1 MSARRARPQSLRA
14 LSPKQRYWFWGLMCL
29 GAVVIGVGWYITI
42 RQFVHTEA
50 PQIRGQIDE
59 QLQKVT
65 EEAGALNITAQ
76 EKKTDLSEAIDLL
89 KAGYEQERLKQEE
102 SETTQIDQP

>member
-1 MSARRARPQSLRA
+1 M
-14 LSPKQRYWFWGLMCL
+14 
-29 GAVVIGVGWYITI
+29 
-42 RQFVHTEA
+42 
-50 PQIRGQIDE
+50 
-59 QLQKVT
+59 T

-76 EKKTDLSEAIDLL
+76 EKKTDLSEAIELL